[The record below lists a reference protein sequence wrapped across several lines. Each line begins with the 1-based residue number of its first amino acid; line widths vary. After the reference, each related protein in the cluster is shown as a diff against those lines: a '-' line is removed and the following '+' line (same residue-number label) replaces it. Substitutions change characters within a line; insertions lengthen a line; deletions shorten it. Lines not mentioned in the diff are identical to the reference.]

1 MGKNDIEKIEQ
12 VILGIVQSNLAAKV
26 VEVNTDKG
34 DSLLT
39 DIDSSKYFNDFYQA
53 ELTGSKFIFF
63 GIEQP
68 ETQSVGRNSAE
79 TWTIFYKVFIEQ
91 ENKLSTIRSAVLR
104 YTRALKEI
112 INENSDKIARVCS
125 KGEISNLTPENVEDI
140 NNNNTPFKMGG
151 IEFKV
156 TLS

>member
-1 MGKNDIEKIEQ
+1 MGKKNDIEQVEQ
-12 VILGIVQSNLAAKV
+12 VILGIVQSKLAAKV
-26 VEVNTDKG
+26 TEINTDKG

-39 DIDSSKYFNDFYQA
+39 DIAVENYFSDFYDE
-53 ELTGSKFIFF
+53 ELTASKFIFF

-68 ETQSVGRNSAE
+68 EAQSIGSDSAE
-79 TWTIFYKVFIEQ
+79 TWTIFYKVFIQQ
-91 ENKLSTIRSAVLR
+91 ENNLSTIRSSVLR

-112 INENSDKIARVCS
+112 INENSRLIARHCS

-140 NNNNTPFKMGG
+140 NNNTPFKMGG
-151 IEFKV
+151 IEFKI

>member
-1 MGKNDIEKIEQ
+1 MGKNDIEKVEQ
-12 VILGIVQSNLAAKV
+12 VILGIVQSKLADKV
-26 VEVNTDKG
+26 TEINADKG

-39 DIDSSKYFNDFYQA
+39 DIDSSKYFSDFYQ
-53 ELTGSKFIFF
+53 EDLTSSKFIFF

-68 ETQSVGRNSAE
+68 ETQSVGRDSAE
-79 TWTIFYKVFIEQ
+79 TWTIFYKVFIQQ
-91 ENKLSTIRSAVLR
+91 ENNLTTIRSSVLR

-112 INENSDKIARVCS
+112 INENSILIARHCS

-140 NNNNTPFKMGG
+140 NNDTPFKMGG

>member
-1 MGKNDIEKIEQ
+1 MGKKNDIEEIEQ
-12 VILGIVQSNLAAKV
+12 VILGIVQAKLAAKV
-26 VEVNTDKG
+26 AEINADKG

-39 DIDSSKYFNDFYQA
+39 DIDSDNYFSDFYQSEA
-53 ELTGSKFIFF
+53 TGSKFIFF

-68 ETQSVGRNSAE
+68 EAQSIGSDSAE
-79 TWTIFYKVFIEQ
+79 TWTIFYKIFIEQ
-91 ENKLSTIRSAVLR
+91 ENNLSTIRSAVLR

-112 INENSDKIARVCS
+112 INENSDLIARHCS

-140 NNNNTPFKMGG
+140 NNDTPFKMGG
-151 IEFKV
+151 IEFKI

>member
-1 MGKNDIEKIEQ
+1 MGKNDIEKVEQ

-26 VEVNTDKG
+26 AEINTDKDDG
-34 DSLLT
+34 LSLT
-39 DIDSSKYFNDFYQA
+39 DIDSSKYYTDFYQE

-68 ETQSVGRNSAE
+68 ETQSIGSDSAE

-91 ENKLSTIRSAVLR
+91 ENNLSTIRSSVLR

-112 INENSDKIARVCS
+112 INENSSLIARHCS

-140 NNNNTPFKMGG
+140 NNNTPFKMGG
-151 IEFKV
+151 IEFKI

>member
-1 MGKNDIEKIEQ
+1 MGKNDIEKVEQ

-26 VEVNTDKG
+26 VEINTDKG
-34 DSLLT
+34 DTLLT
-39 DIDSSKYFNDFYQA
+39 DIASDKYFSDFYQK
-53 ELTGSKFIFF
+53 ESTGSKFIFF

-68 ETQSVGRNSAE
+68 EAQSIGVDSAE
-79 TWTIFYKVFIEQ
+79 TWTIFYKIFIEQ
-91 ENKLSTIRSAVLR
+91 QNNLSTIRSSVLR

-112 INENSDKIARVCS
+112 INENSSLIARHCS

-140 NNNNTPFKMGG
+140 NNNTPFKMGG